1 MANFS
6 QEDIEKNKTVA
17 VLSVFPLLFL
27 IYFFSG
33 VESEY
38 ARHCANWG
46 IIFTICFAVMFVLGK
61 ILSIVTWIPIVGTI
75 IGIALKIIDLVLLL
89 AVIVQMV
96 RAAKG
101 DI

>member
-1 MANFS
+1 MANYS

-17 VLSVFPLLFL
+17 VLSVFPVLFL

-33 VESEY
+33 TNSEY

-46 IIFTICFAVMFVLGK
+46 IVFTILFAAMFILGK
-61 ILSIVTWIPIVGTI
+61 ILSIVTWIPLVGTV
-75 IGIALKIIDLVLLL
+75 IGIALKIIDLVLLI

-101 DI
+101 TI